1 MTFQKNPKG
10 RKLKLSEKKQKTK
23 LKLKKSKPGPEILVF
38 LRGFKRF
45 FLILAIFYCK
55 KIKAFK
61 NA

>member
-38 LRGFKRF
+38 LVLFKPFKRF
-45 FLILAIFYCK
+45 FLGLCIILL
-55 KIKAFK
+55 
-61 NA
+61 

>member
-38 LRGFKRF
+38 LVLFKPFKRF
-45 FLILAIFYCK
+45 FLGLGIIYYK
-55 KIKAFK
+55 K
-61 NA
+61 N

>member
-38 LRGFKRF
+38 LSVFKRF
-45 FLILAIFYCK
+45 FLILDIFYCK
-55 KIKAFK
+55 KIKAF
-61 NA
+61 

>member
-38 LRGFKRF
+38 LKLFKPFKRF
-45 FLILAIFYCK
+45 FLGLGIIYYK
-55 KIKAFK
+55 K
-61 NA
+61 N

>member
-38 LRGFKRF
+38 LSAFKRF
-45 FLILAIFYCK
+45 
-55 KIKAFK
+55 
-61 NA
+61 